1 MCNTIKTIE
10 NVSQTSNIEKIEI
23 TPDIMSGSEH
33 DKSIQNIENDEIFSK
48 EESDMLDTKLGDLI
62 NVENERKRSL
72 DIDSASNT
80 QQVKKKCSEWKGVN
94 RSTAPKKDTPICLC
108 LI

>member
-10 NVSQTSNIEKIEI
+10 IVSQTSNIEKIEI

-33 DKSIQNIENDEIFSK
+33 DKSIQKIENDEIFPK
-48 EESDMLDTKLGDLI
+48 EESDMLDTKLGDLK
-62 NVENERKRSL
+62 NVENERKRSF

-80 QQVKKKCSEWKGVN
+80 PEKKKKCSEWKGVN
-94 RSTAPKKDTPICLC
+94 KSTSTHGICL
-108 LI
+108 LEIGLP

>member
-33 DKSIQNIENDEIFSK
+33 DKSIQKIENDEIFPE
-48 EESDMLDTKLGDLI
+48 EESDMLDTKLGDLK
-62 NVENERKRSL
+62 NVENERKRSF
-72 DIDSASNT
+72 DIDS
-80 QQVKKKCSEWKGVN
+80 
-94 RSTAPKKDTPICLC
+94 DFCLKYAREEKEMFQK
-108 LI
+108 